1 MKSTNL
7 SCTLLTI
14 IAINIHFS
22 SAAWAQEGVPPY
34 HNLRFEEDYSEYP
47 SEGSDS
53 FFDPLKK
60 IELSDSV
67 WMSIGGET
75 RARFEFWDNFGF
87 NSAND
92 DVATFYRAFLHT
104 DLHFGEHW
112 RFFLEGRFGSV
123 IGRELP
129 GGRRDALDAD
139 YGDIWNTFVEAN
151 YDIGGI
157 DTMVRVGRQELQ
169 YGKERL
175 ISPLDWSNNR
185 RIFEGGLVRL
195 RGPDGAW
202 TADFFV
208 TSPVI
213 IDRNEF
219 NERDDDHLFSGAYA
233 TRKFTNSRVAG
244 VDIYA
249 LALNSIN
256 DAAVDEDRYTLGG
269 RVWGEI
275 IENVSYDFEAAYQ
288 FGDLDAADIRAFML
302 AAEVDYTFSDV
313 RYAPWIGLGVGYAS
327 GDDDPADGDV
337 ETFNQLFPLGHA
349 FLGSI
354 DAVGRQNIIDLR
366 ATVGAWPVAKTIRVR
381 ADLHFFW
388 LADDD
393 DALYNAGGGVLRA
406 GNGTENEVG
415 TELDLTVL
423 YKMNRYTSVLAG
435 YNHFFAGD
443 LIDQTGPSDDIDFFY
458 TQLTFTF

>member
-7 SCTLLTI
+7 SCTLATI
-14 IAINIHFS
+14 VVVSIQLS
-22 SAAWAQEGVPPY
+22 SAVWAQEGVPPY
-34 HNLRFEEDYSEYP
+34 HNLRFEEDYSEFP
-47 SEGSDS
+47 SQGSDS

-67 WMSIGGET
+67 WVSFGGEART
-75 RARFEFWDNFGF
+75 RLEFWNNFGF
-87 NSAND
+87 NDAND

-104 DLHFGEHW
+104 DLHIGEHW

-123 IGRELP
+123 VGRELP

-151 YDIGGI
+151 YDIGGV
-157 DTMVRVGRQELQ
+157 DTTVRLGRQELQ

-175 ISPLDWSNNR
+175 ISPLDWANNR

-202 TADFFV
+202 TADFFL

-213 IDRNEF
+213 IDRNAF
-219 NERDDDHLFSGAYA
+219 NEHDDDHLFGGVYA
-233 TRKFTNSRVAG
+233 TREFTDSRVAG

-249 LALNSIN
+249 LALTSIN
-256 DAAVDEDRYTLGG
+256 DATVNEDRYTLGG

-275 IENVSYDFEAAYQ
+275 VDDLSYDFEAAYQ

-302 AAEVDYTFSDV
+302 AADVTYSFSDV
-313 RYAPWIGLGVGYAS
+313 RYAPWLGLGFDYAS
-327 GDDDPADGDV
+327 GDDDPTDGDV
-337 ETFNQLFPLGHA
+337 GTFNQLFPLGHA
-349 FLGSI
+349 SLGYI
-354 DAVGRQNIIDLR
+354 DTVGRQNIIDLHV
-366 ATVGAWPVAKTIRVR
+366 TVGAWPVAKTIRVR
-381 ADLHFFW
+381 ADIHQFW
-388 LADDD
+388 LANDD
-393 DALYNAGGGVLRA
+393 DALYNAGGGILRA

-415 TELDLTVL
+415 TELDLSVL
-423 YKMNRYTSVLAG
+423 WNANRYTTVLAG
-435 YNHFFAGD
+435 YSHFFAGD
-443 LIDQTGPSDDIDFFY
+443 LIDQTEPSDDIDFFY
-458 TQLTFTF
+458 TQITFTF